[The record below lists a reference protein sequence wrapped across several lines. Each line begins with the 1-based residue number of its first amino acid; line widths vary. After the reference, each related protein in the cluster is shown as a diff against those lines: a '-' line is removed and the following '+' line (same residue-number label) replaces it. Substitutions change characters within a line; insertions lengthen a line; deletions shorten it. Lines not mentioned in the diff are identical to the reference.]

1 MGTSIDCILQLSELM
16 LTCMIYWVWQRIDPF
31 GRDALGNTYFYSFDD
46 QRIWMKRP
54 PPPDPNKRP
63 PTLKV
68 KMPVAPSTFT
78 VSHKKKMPAST
89 SSSRAPPVD
98 TSRAPPKDR
107 SASSLQR
114 TSSVKKSRKRMYS
127 DEVEDSSSSSAST
140 SRSLRPVAVAPA
152 KKKLRGSGLRGS
164 RAEVWE
170 EVPEDLLWDAEE
182 PSAVEAAEV
191 LMGGGASGQRQ
202 ISEGAASSVLS
213 EVSDLKT
220 EESEPQAN
228 GIPPRSP
235 KVEEHEVVEEDV
247 EMKEEVLDEAE
258 LADLEEFYV
267 EPKMR
272 WEIKYEEERKR
283 CDETEGFVE
292 WEAVSS
298 LSS

>member
-1 MGTSIDCILQLSELM
+1 MMYCPG
-16 LTCMIYWVWQRIDPF
+16 QRIDPF

-68 KMPVAPSTFT
+68 KMPVAPSTST

-98 TSRAPPKDR
+98 NSRAPPKDR

-114 TSSVKKSRKRMYS
+114 TSSVKKSRKRTYS

-182 PSAVEAAEV
+182 PSTVEAAET
-191 LMGGGASGQRQ
+191 LLGAGAGGQRG
-202 ISEGAASSVLS
+202 ISEGAASSGLS
-213 EVSDLKT
+213 EVSDLKA
-220 EESEPQAN
+220 EESEPSAN
-228 GIPPRSP
+228 GILPSSP
-235 KVEEHEVVEEDV
+235 KHEEEKDVVEEDV
-247 EMKEEVLDEAE
+247 EMKEEVVEEAE
-258 LADLEEFYV
+258 MVELEEEYV

-283 CDETEGFVE
+283 CEETEGFVE
-292 WEAVSS
+292 WEAVS
-298 LSS
+298 LLVL